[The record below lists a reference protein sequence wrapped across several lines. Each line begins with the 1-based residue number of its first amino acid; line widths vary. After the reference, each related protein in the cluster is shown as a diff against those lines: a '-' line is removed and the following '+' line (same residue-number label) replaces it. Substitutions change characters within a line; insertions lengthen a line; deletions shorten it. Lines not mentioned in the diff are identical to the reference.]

1 MTESQCSH
9 GLISSTKLALPS
21 LTGLLWCLR
30 YFEYKRI
37 MSESKGPSEESEGPP
52 EASERPPEALKRPL
66 EASKGP
72 PEVSEG
78 PSYNIRDLQ
87 TTQSF

>member
-1 MTESQCSH
+1 
-9 GLISSTKLALPS
+9 
-21 LTGLLWCLR
+21 
-30 YFEYKRI
+30 

-78 PSYNIRDLQ
+78 PSYNIRDYKQHNRFEMILCNYNAEWRHFNNPMKQ
-87 TTQSF
+87 N

>member
-1 MTESQCSH
+1 MFH

-21 LTGLLWCLR
+21 LTGLQWGLQ
-30 YFEYKRI
+30 YFEYRRI

-52 EASERPPEALKRPL
+52 EASERPPEALKRPF